1 MERVDSFDDIQGR
14 GPTQWGGAYAP
25 YKRFGPMAQNLGG
38 GRIHFARACKCLGSP
53 ADGTSDGANG
63 NINSVM
69 DGDIDGFI
77 NAYLTASATG
87 ELKK

>member
-1 MERVDSFDDIQGR
+1 MRRTSVLPPGK
-14 GPTQWGGAYAP
+14 TL
-25 YKRFGPMAQNLGG
+25 AQ
-38 GRIHFARACKCLGSP
+38 GRIHSARAGEILWGPRRLS
-53 ADGTSDGANG
+53 AAGANG
-63 NINSVM
+63 NSNAVM